1 MDRQLYLE
9 DSRERTHSLPEELR
23 DRQLLS
29 EFSLFLNKYL
39 KSKSYI
45 LEEHLLD
52 AYQNVLEALK
62 HWARIVIIEEGETV
76 QEAVWNQVRPINS
89 GVYKLYE
96 ELTTSKETLKQRI
109 QLVLLA
115 CEFSVMSKM
124 ERCCKPLIQRLDS
137 RPEPWSAD
145 ELLEQP
151 EITILGNNLQQLL
164 NKLVKKTLVKEVA
177 VPADAECSQLLLRYT
192 LFKN

>member
-9 DSRERTHSLPEELR
+9 DSRERTPSLPEELR

-52 AYQNVLEALK
+52 AYQNVLEALQ

-76 QEAVWNQVRPINS
+76 QEAVWNQVRSINS

-124 ERCCKPLIQRLDS
+124 ERCCKPLIQCLDS

-151 EITILGNNLQQLL
+151 EIQILGNNLHQLL

>member
-9 DSRERTHSLPEELR
+9 DSRERALSMPEELR

-62 HWARIVIIEEGETV
+62 HWARIVIIEEGEPV
-76 QEAVWNQVRPINS
+76 QDAVWNQVRPINT

-124 ERCCKPLIQRLDS
+124 ERCCKPLIQLLDS
-137 RPEPWSAD
+137 RPEPWSGD
-145 ELLEQP
+145 ELLQQP
-151 EITILGNNLQQLL
+151 EIQILGNNLQQLL

-177 VPADAECSQLLLRYT
+177 IPADAECSGLLLRYT